1 MEKQEITMVYENKL
15 KIGKKTCNK
24 TKYVIQYSSA

>member
-1 MEKQEITMVYENKL
+1 MEKQEIAMVYKNKL

-24 TKYVIQYSSA
+24 TKYVIQ